1 MAKNKENNSKNI
13 KCAFCGK
20 HADTSISMIGTGDVY
35 VCEDCIRDCFET
47 ILEKKNQ
54 KHNLHS
60 NDNNF
65 DLSPNSFADDEEF
78 QSYLADQYQ
87 KHFSDGSLVINAR
100 DSFNVSNDELE
111 YSDINLN
118 KPREIY
124 EALAEHVVGQED
136 AKRHLAIAVY
146 NHYKR
151 IFMDEGDDDVEIQKS
166 NILLL
171 GPTGS
176 GKTLLAQTLARTI
189 QVPFA
194 IADATTLT
202 EAGYVGDDVENI
214 LRKLLIAADWNVE
227 AAQVGIVYVDE
238 IDKIA
243 RKGESASIT
252 RDVSGEGVQ
261 QGLLKIIEGC
271 EATVPPQGGRKH
283 PTQEVVDID
292 TTNILFILGGA
303 FVGLSDII
311 AKRIGK
317 KGLGFTADSPKSS
330 SKKDSELLK
339 ECLPEDLQSFGL
351 IPEFVGRIP
360 VIASLNELDV
370 DDLVHILTNPKNALV
385 KQYKKLFAIE
395 NCTLTFKQGA
405 LLEIA
410 SEAKRRGTGARGLR
424 SIIERV
430 LDDVMFELPEI
441 EGKTKITIHKSD
453 VVGTTKPRIE
463 RARSHAKKVTEKAT
477 NE

>member
-1 MAKNKENNSKNI
+1 MAKKKENNDDNI
-13 KCAFCGK
+13 TCAFCGK
-20 HADTSISMIGTGDVY
+20 HADEATSMIGTGDVY
-35 VCEDCIRDCFET
+35 ICEDCICDCFET
-47 ILEKKNQ
+47 ILDRKNQ
-54 KHNLHS
+54 KNGLNS
-60 NDNNF
+60 ENNNF
-65 DLSPNSFADDEEF
+65 DFSSDSFADDEEF
-78 QSYLADQYQ
+78 QNYLAEQYQ
-87 KHFSDGSLVINAR
+87 KHLSGGSLVLDAR
-100 DSFNVSNDELE
+100 GSFGSAGNKHNDMPNVKLK
-111 YSDINLN
+111 
-118 KPREIY
+118 KPSEIY
-124 EALAEHVVGQED
+124 ESLSEHVVGQED
-136 AKRHLAIAVY
+136 AKRHLAISVY

-151 IFMDEGDDDVEIQKS
+151 IFMGDGDDDVEIQKS

-176 GKTLLAQTLARTI
+176 GKTLLAQTLAKTI

-317 KGLGFTADSPKSS
+317 KGLGFTADNPESVK
-330 SKKDSELLK
+330 KKDSELLS

-360 VIASLNELDV
+360 VITSLNELEV

-385 KQYKKLFAIE
+385 KQYKKLFSIE
-395 NCTLTFKQGA
+395 DCTLTFKQDA
-405 LLEIA
+405 LFEIA

-430 LDDVMFELPEI
+430 LEDVMFELPEI
-441 EGKTKITIHKSD
+441 EGKTKVTIHKSD
-453 VVGTTKPRIE
+453 VVGSTKTKIE
-463 RARSHAKKVTEKAT
+463 RMRSHAKKTSD
-477 NE
+477 